1 MEGKMTKIEKIM
13 AIFSLLILIT
23 AIIVR
28 GFIGVNDSGV
38 LVILSFAG
46 FLMWVIFLACAF
58 FPSDWRMT
66 EKQKAKIMNR
76 VEYQNKY
83 RRTLIII
90 DTILAVIFAV
100 MIMTLG

>member
-1 MEGKMTKIEKIM
+1 MGN
-13 AIFSLLILIT
+13 FS
-23 AIIVR
+23 
-28 GFIGVNDSGV
+28 D
-38 LVILSFAG
+38 
-46 FLMWVIFLACAF
+46 MCF

-66 EKQKAKIMNR
+66 EKQKAKILNR

-90 DTILAVIFAV
+90 DAILAVIFAV

>member
-1 MEGKMTKIEKIM
+1 M
-13 AIFSLLILIT
+13 
-23 AIIVR
+23 
-28 GFIGVNDSGV
+28 
-38 LVILSFAG
+38 
-46 FLMWVIFLACAF
+46 
-58 FPSDWRMT
+58 

>member
-13 AIFSLLILIT
+13 AICSLLILIT

-28 GFIGVNDSGV
+28 GVIGVNDSGV

-46 FLMWVIFLACAF
+46 LLMWVIFLICAF
-58 FPSDWRMT
+58 IPSEWRMT
-66 EKQKAKIMNR
+66 EKQKAKILNR

-90 DTILAVIFAV
+90 DAILAVIFAV

>member
-13 AIFSLLILIT
+13 AICSLLILIT

-28 GFIGVNDSGV
+28 GVIGVNDSGV

-46 FLMWVIFLACAF
+46 LL
-58 FPSDWRMT
+58 MT
-66 EKQKAKIMNR
+66 EKQKAKILNR

-90 DTILAVIFAV
+90 DAILAVIFAV

>member
-13 AIFSLLILIT
+13 AICSLLILIT

-28 GFIGVNDSGV
+28 GVIGVNDSGV
-38 LVILSFAG
+38 LVILSFTG
-46 FLMWVIFLACAF
+46 LLMWLIFLICAF

-66 EKQKAKIMNR
+66 EKQKAKIMN
-76 VEYQNKY
+76 QNKY

>member
-13 AIFSLLILIT
+13 AICSLLILIT

-28 GFIGVNDSGV
+28 GVIGVNDSGV
-38 LVILSFAG
+38 LVILSFTG
-46 FLMWVIFLACAF
+46 LLMWLIFLICAF

-76 VEYQNKY
+76 VENKY

>member
-13 AIFSLLILIT
+13 AICSLLILIT

-28 GFIGVNDSGV
+28 GVIGVNDSGV

-46 FLMWVIFLACAF
+46 LHNWVIFLICTF
-58 FPSDWRMT
+58 FPSEWRMT
-66 EKQKAKIMNR
+66 EKQKAKILNR

-90 DTILAVIFAV
+90 DAILAVIFAV

>member
-13 AIFSLLILIT
+13 AICSLLILIT

-28 GFIGVNDSGV
+28 GVIGVNDSGV
-38 LVILSFAG
+38 LVILSFTG
-46 FLMWVIFLACAF
+46 LLMWLIFLICAF
-58 FPSDWRMT
+58 FPPDWRMT

>member
-13 AIFSLLILIT
+13 AICSLLILIT

-28 GFIGVNDSGV
+28 GVIGVNDSGV
-38 LVILSFAG
+38 FVILSFTG
-46 FLMWVIFLACAF
+46 LLMWLIFLICAF